1 MTSPAL
7 QEIIALLGA
16 PAAGN
21 PAQYLHE
28 RGLEAAGLDWRF
40 LTLEV
45 DPSRLADAIAGVR
58 AMGFRGCVLWGP
70 LRGAALRLVDA
81 ASPAASFSQAASLIE
96 RQSSGLFAHNT
107 DGRGALEAMRSH
119 IDPAGTRVLILGAG
133 AAGRATALELA
144 LAGAAEIVVCDR
156 DADRAAALVE
166 AITGLD
172 SAESVTIPWRA
183 EIEIPER
190 VGIVISAIPADG
202 TKPAFECL
210 GMRNDLVVADFALV
224 PQPSPMI
231 AAAVRQGACPI
242 DGLEIH
248 AAKTAI
254 DFQTLTGMEVDTDM
268 LREALDEYL
277 S

>member
-45 DPSRLADAIAGVR
+45 EPVRLADAIAGVR

-70 LRGAALRLVDA
+70 LRAAALPLVDA
-81 ASPAASFSQAASLIE
+81 ASPAASFSLAASLIE
-96 RQSSGLFAHNT
+96 RQPSGLFAHMT
-107 DGRGALEAMRSH
+107 DGRGALEAVRSH
-119 IDPAGTRVLILGAG
+119 VDPAGARVLILGAG
-133 AAGRATALELA
+133 AAGRATALEFA
-144 LAGAAEIVVCDR
+144 LAGVTEIVVCDR
-156 DADRAAALVE
+156 DVDRAAALVE
-166 AITGLD
+166 AIARLD
-172 SAESVTIPWRA
+172 TSEAVAIPWQSA
-183 EIEIPER
+183 IEIPER
-190 VGIVISAIPADG
+190 VGIVVSAVPTEG
-202 TKPAFECL
+202 PKPAVECL
-210 GMRNDLVVADFALV
+210 GIRNDLVVADFALV

-231 AAAVRQGACPI
+231 AAAVRQGACTI
-242 DGLEIH
+242 DGLDIH
-248 AAKTAI
+248 SAKTAI
-254 DFQTLTGMEVDTDM
+254 DFQTLTGVEVDTDM